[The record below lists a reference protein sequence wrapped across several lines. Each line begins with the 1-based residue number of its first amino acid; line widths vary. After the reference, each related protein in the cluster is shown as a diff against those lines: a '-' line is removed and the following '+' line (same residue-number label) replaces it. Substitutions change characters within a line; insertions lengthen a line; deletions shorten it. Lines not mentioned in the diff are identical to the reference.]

1 MTYYVPQERVDEFI
15 KQTQWIE
22 WYNPATEDFIKQL
35 FDENRWAW
43 NWKIVS
49 NEEYY
54 TKYNSPSWVNTNS
67 NTEKDAINSLS
78 NNVSNAKS
86 TSETTNTTNT
96 INNQNSNTNV
106 SSNTSV
112 TNNDTINWVTTE
124 EQVPTIE
131 SKKEWNTINWIE
143 TKTPKETK
151 TETQSSSNTESKINK
166 SEAYNG
172 FKELLSKQ
180 WVWEDRL
187 KELEAWSEETSI
199 DQDSLNA
206 LLNKYWYN
214 SFEDMKWDI
223 NAIRE
228 YYESN
233 PDATEKDFKE
243 YITANPQI
251 VRSLWLLPALI
262 KSKWGWLLKLLWRPF
277 KKLASSKFVQW
288 LSKAWAWY
296 RWASA
301 VWLLTD
307 VAPDAVDRTKW
318 YVWQSRTL
326 DREWNKLPY
335 WKQFLWW
342 LLNNT
347 EKTMWLWIPSTVME
361 ISNEFWP
368 RYQENLW
375 WEVPRENTQEQQ
387 KQGKIDKKIRET
399 YKSSN
404 TYKWLQNLEK
414 LSKKYWDEEMDLAM
428 TLMNSAMTTMNKY
441 WLLNWDNITSE
452 WWFEDFEYDPKRHNW
467 YYKNNWLSI
476 FEMMD
481 ALSRLDEINGQ

>member
-1 MTYYVPQERVDEFI
+1 MAKLITPEMVESFKEMFSEQWYELSQAEIDES
-15 KQTQWIE
+15 
-22 WYNPATEDFIKQL
+22 L
-35 FDENRWAW
+35 NRAYWTW
-43 NWKIVS
+43 NW
-49 NEEYY
+49 YY
-54 TKYNSPSWVNTNS
+54 WNS
-67 NTEKDAINSLS
+67 
-78 NNVSNAKS
+78 S
-86 TSETTNTTNT
+86 TSN
-96 INNQNSNTNV
+96 NSNTNI
-106 SSNTSV
+106 SINWTNNTSNTNTSNTNTSNTNTSNTNTSNTSV
-112 TNNDTINWVTTE
+112 TNNDIINWITTE
-124 EQVPTIE
+124 EQVPTTE
-131 SKKEWNTINWIE
+131 SKKEWNTINWVE
-143 TKTPKETK
+143 SKTETPKETK
-151 TETQSSSNTESKINK
+151 TETQSPINTESKVNK

-172 FKELLSKQ
+172 FKNLLSAQ
-180 WVWEDRL
+180 WIWEDRL
-187 KELEAWSEETSI
+187 NELEAWAENTSI
-199 DQDSLNA
+199 DQDSLDT

-223 NAIRE
+223 NAISE
-228 YYESN
+228 YYENN

-243 YITANPQI
+243 YIAANPQI

-262 KSKWGWLLKLLWRPF
+262 KTKWGWLLKALWRPF
-277 KKLASSKFVQW
+277 RKLASSKFVQW

-296 RWASA
+296 RWAST

-307 VAPDAVDRTKW
+307 VAPDAIDRTKW

-361 ISNEFWP
+361 IANEFWP

-399 YKSSN
+399 YKASN
-404 TYKWLQNLEK
+404 TYKWLKNLDK

-428 TLMNSAMTTMNKY
+428 TLMNSAMATMNKY

-452 WWFEDFEYDPKRHNW
+452 WWFQDFEYDPKRHNW

-481 ALSRLDEINGQ
+481 ALSRLDETNG